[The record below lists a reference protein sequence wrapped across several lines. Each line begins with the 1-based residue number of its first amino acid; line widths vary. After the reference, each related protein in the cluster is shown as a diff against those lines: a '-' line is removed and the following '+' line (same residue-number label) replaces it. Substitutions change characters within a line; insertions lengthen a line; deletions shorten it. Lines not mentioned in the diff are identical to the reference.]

1 MFSFVPYILKSLWR
15 HRTRSLLTI
24 SGAAVAL
31 LVFCFVGSVQRG
43 LYALTENSEAGR
55 TLVVFQENRFC
66 PQSSRLPQD
75 YSRTIAKQPGVS
87 DVVPIKVF
95 TNNCRASLDAIV
107 FQGFLH
113 EQLKK
118 WRKFELRSGS
128 WDKFVGQGDGALV
141 GQAVAARRK
150 LSIGQKFSIGD
161 ITVYVT
167 GIFQAENAADDGLIY
182 THLDFLQRARGL
194 NGQSDIGTVTQLEVH
209 LTDAADPDAVSAA
222 IDAQFHAGPVATTTR
237 TKGMFQA
244 DTLADL
250 AELIG
255 FIHWLGY
262 ACVGLVLSLV
272 ATTTV
277 MSVQD
282 RIKEHAVLQTLG
294 FRPLRVFR
302 LVIVESTLLSTIG
315 GGLGVAV
322 GLLLLAWSGMSVAAE
337 GVTIAFRPSFDIALQ
352 GAIASL
358 AVGLLAGVAPAWQA
372 ARTEI
377 VPALRHA

>member
-1 MFSFVPYILKSLWR
+1 VFNFVPYVVKSLWR

-55 TLVVFQENRFC
+55 TLIVFQENRFC
-66 PQSSRLPQD
+66 PQSSRIPQD
-75 YSRTIAKQPGVS
+75 YSRSISKQPGVT

-107 FQGFLH
+107 FQGMLP

-118 WRKFELRSGS
+118 WRKLEVQSGS
-128 WDKFVGQGDGALV
+128 WENFARQGDGALV
-141 GQAVAARRK
+141 GKAVASRRK
-150 LSIGQKFSIGD
+150 LSIGEKFTIGD
-161 ITVYVT
+161 VTVLVA
-167 GIFQAENAADDGLIY
+167 GIVGSENAADESLIY
-182 THLDFLQRARGL
+182 THLDFLQRARG
-194 NGQSDIGTVTQLEVH
+194 QEEVGTVTQLEIH
-209 LTDAADPDAVSAA
+209 LTDDADPDAVAAA
-222 IDAQFHAGPVATTTR
+222 IDAGFHAGPVATSTR

-244 DTLADL
+244 DTLSDL

-302 LVIVESTLLSTIG
+302 LVMIESTLLSSMG
-315 GGLGVAV
+315 GGLGVVA
-322 GLLLLAWSGMSVAAE
+322 GLALLAWSGMSVAAE
-337 GVTIAFRPSFDIALQ
+337 GVTIAFRPSWEIALQ
-352 GAIASL
+352 GLLASI
-358 AVGLLAGVAPAWQA
+358 AVGLVAGIAPGWHAS
-372 ARTEI
+372 RTEI

>member
-1 MFSFVPYILKSLWR
+1 MFKFVPYVFKSLWR
-15 HRTRSLLTI
+15 HRARTLLTV
-24 SGAAVAL
+24 SGTGVAL
-31 LVFCFVGSVQRG
+31 LVFCFIGSVQQG
-43 LYALTENSEAGR
+43 LLALTAGEDAGR

-75 YSRTIAKQPGVS
+75 YERTIAKLAGVE

-107 FQGFLH
+107 FQGMPP
-113 EQLKK
+113 EKMK
-118 WRKFELRSGS
+118 TWRDFDLQSGDWS
-128 WDKFVGQGDGALV
+128 SFSGQDDAALV
-141 GQAVAARRK
+141 GVDVATRRELTVGDKFTIGDVSVVVRGVFHSTVAAENN
-150 LSIGQKFSIGD
+150 L
-161 ITVYVT
+161 
-167 GIFQAENAADDGLIY
+167 IFTQ
-182 THLDFLQRARGL
+182 LDFLQRARGA
-194 NGQSDIGTVTQLEVH
+194 NDVGTVTQLEVH
-209 LTDAADPDAVSAA
+209 LNDTADPETVAKQ
-222 IDAQFHAGPVATTTR
+222 IDQQFRAGPVGTTTR

-255 FIHWLGY
+255 FVHWLGY

-294 FRPLRVFR
+294 LRPLRVFG
-302 LVIVESTLLSTIG
+302 LVLTESLLLSTLG
-315 GGLGVAV
+315 GVLGVA
-322 GLLLLAWSGMSVAAE
+322 GSALLLSSSGMSVAAE
-337 GVTIAFRPSFDIALQ
+337 GVTIAFEPSLV
-352 GAIASL
+352 L
-358 AVGLLAGVAPAWQA
+358 AVQGVLVAVAVGILAGLAPGWHAS
-372 ARTEI
+372 RTEI

>member
-1 MFSFVPYILKSLWR
+1 
-15 HRTRSLLTI
+15 LLTI

-43 LYALTENSEAGR
+43 LYDLTENSEAGR

-75 YSRTIAKQPGVS
+75 YSRTISKQSGVV
-87 DVVPIKVF
+87 DVMPIKVF

-107 FQGFLH
+107 FQGMPH

-118 WRKFELRSGS
+118 HRGLQIENGS
-128 WDKFVGQGDGALV
+128 WDTFTRQGDGALV
-141 GQAVAARRK
+141 GRAVATRRNIK
-150 LSIGQKFSIGD
+150 VGEKFTIGD
-161 ITVYVT
+161 ITVLVT
-167 GIFQAENAADDGLIY
+167 GIFASSNVADEALIY
-182 THLDFLQRARGL
+182 THLDFLQRARG
-194 NGQSDIGTVTQLEVH
+194 NEDVGTVTQMEVH
-209 LTDAADPDAVSAA
+209 LSDEADPDSLAVA
-222 IDAQFHAGPVATTTR
+222 IDAKFHAGPVATTTR

-294 FRPLRVFR
+294 CRPRRVFR
-302 LVIVESTLLSTIG
+302 LVMTESTLLSTIG
-315 GGLGVAV
+315 GGLGVVV
-322 GLLLLAWSGMSVAAE
+322 GLAFLAWSNMSVAAE
-337 GVTIAFRPSFDIALQ
+337 GVTIAFRPSLDIALQ
-352 GAIASL
+352 GLVASL
-358 AVGLLAGVAPAWQA
+358 VVGLLAGLAPAWQA

>member
-1 MFSFVPYILKSLWR
+1 VFSFLPYILKSLWR

-43 LYALTENSEAGR
+43 LHALTENSEAGR
-55 TLVVFQENRFC
+55 TLIVFQENRFC
-66 PQSSRLPQD
+66 PQSSRIPQD
-75 YSRTIAKQPGVS
+75 YSRTIAKQSGVS

-107 FQGFLH
+107 FQGLTPD
-113 EQLKK
+113 QLKK
-118 WRKFELRSGS
+118 WRKLELKSGN
-128 WDKFVGQGDGALV
+128 WDTFTRQGDGALV

-150 LSIGQKFSIGD
+150 LSVGEKFTIGD
-161 ITVYVT
+161 ITVLVA
-167 GIFQAENAADDGLIY
+167 GVFHSENAADEGLIY
-182 THLDFLQRARGL
+182 THLDFLQRARG
-194 NGQSDIGTVTQLEVH
+194 QEDVGTVTQLEVH
-209 LTDAADPDAVSAA
+209 LSDGVDPDAIAA
-222 IDAQFHAGPVATTTR
+222 TIDSGFHAGPVATTTR

-294 FRPLRVFR
+294 FRPFRVFR
-302 LVIVESTLLSTIG
+302 LVMIESTLLSTMG
-315 GGLGVAV
+315 GALGVTA
-322 GLLLLAWSGMSVAAE
+322 GLLFLAWSGMSVAAE
-337 GVTIAFRPSFDIALQ
+337 GVTIAFRPSWEIALQ
-352 GAIASL
+352 GLVASL
-358 AVGLLAGVAPAWQA
+358 AVGLLAGVAPGWHA

>member
-1 MFSFVPYILKSLWR
+1 VFNFLPYIVKGLWR

-75 YSRTIAKQPGVS
+75 YSRTIANQAGVA

-107 FQGFLH
+107 FQGYQP

-118 WRKFELRSGS
+118 WRNFDIRRGS
-128 WDKFVGQGDGALV
+128 WEKFAGQGDGALV

-150 LSIGQKFSIGD
+150 LSVGEKFSIGD
-161 ITVYVT
+161 ITVLVT
-167 GIFQAENAADDGLIY
+167 GIFEAENAAEDGLIY
-182 THLDFLQRARGL
+182 THLDFLQRARS
-194 NGQSDIGTVTQLEVH
+194 QSDIGTVTQLEVH
-209 LTDAADPDAVSAA
+209 LADSADPDAVADA
-222 IDAQFHAGPVATTTR
+222 IDAQFHSGPVATTTR

-277 MSVQD
+277 MAVQD

-294 FRPLRVFR
+294 FRPLRIFR
-302 LVIVESTLLSTIG
+302 LVMIESTLLSMLG
-315 GGLGVAV
+315 GGLGVAA
-322 GLLLLAWSGMSVAAE
+322 GLLFLMWAGMSVAAE
-337 GVTIAFRPSFDIALQ
+337 GVTIAFRPSWGIALQ
-352 GAIASL
+352 GIVASL
-358 AVGLLAGVAPAWQA
+358 AVGLLAGLAPGWQA
-372 ARTEI
+372 AKTEI
-377 VPALRHA
+377 VPALRQA

>member
-1 MFSFVPYILKSLWR
+1 VFTFLPYILKSLWR

-43 LYALTENSEAGR
+43 LLALTENQEAGR

-75 YSRTIAKQPGVS
+75 YSRTISKQAGVM

-107 FQGFLH
+107 FQGIEP
-113 EQLKK
+113 EQLQK
-118 WRKFELRSGS
+118 WRKPSIQSGS
-128 WDKFVGQGDGALV
+128 WNNFVRQGDGALV
-141 GQAVAARRK
+141 GQAVATRRK
-150 LSIGQKFSIGD
+150 LAPGDKFTIGD
-161 ITVYVT
+161 ITVLVAGVFT
-167 GIFQAENAADDGLIY
+167 SENAADENLIY
-182 THLDFLQRARGL
+182 THLDFLQRARG
-194 NGQSDIGTVTQLEVH
+194 QADVGTVTQLEVH
-209 LTDAADPDAVSAA
+209 LTDEADPDALGAS
-222 IDAQFHAGPVATTTR
+222 IDAAFHAGPVATTTR

-244 DTLADL
+244 DTLSDL

-294 FRPLRVFR
+294 FRPFRVFR
-302 LVIVESTLLSTIG
+302 LVLTESTVLSVLG
-315 GGLGVAV
+315 GGLGIAA
-322 GLLLLAWSGMSVAAE
+322 GLLFLAWSGMSVAAE
-337 GVTIAFRPSFDIALQ
+337 GVTIAFQPSWDIAIQ
-352 GAIASL
+352 GLIASL
-358 AVGLLAGVAPAWQA
+358 AVGLLAGLAPGWHA
-372 ARTEI
+372 ARAEI

>member
-1 MFSFVPYILKSLWR
+1 MFSFLPYILKSLWR

-43 LYALTENSEAGR
+43 LHALTENSEAGR
-55 TLVVFQENRFC
+55 TLIVFQENRFC
-66 PQSSRLPQD
+66 PQSSRIPQD

-107 FQGFLH
+107 FQGLTPD
-113 EQLKK
+113 QLKK
-118 WRKFELRSGS
+118 WRKLELKSGN
-128 WDKFVGQGDGALV
+128 WDTFTRQGDGALV

-150 LSIGQKFSIGD
+150 LSVGEKFTIGD
-161 ITVYVT
+161 ITVLVA
-167 GIFQAENAADDGLIY
+167 GVFHSENAADEGLIY
-182 THLDFLQRARGL
+182 THLDFLQRARG
-194 NGQSDIGTVTQLEVH
+194 QEDVGTVTQLEVH
-209 LTDAADPDAVSAA
+209 LADGVDPDAIAA
-222 IDAQFHAGPVATTTR
+222 TIDSGFHSGPVATTTR

-294 FRPLRVFR
+294 FRPFRVFR
-302 LVIVESTLLSTIG
+302 LVMIESTLLSTMG
-315 GGLGVAV
+315 GALGVTA
-322 GLLLLAWSGMSVAAE
+322 GLLFLAWSGMSVAAE
-337 GVTIAFRPSFDIALQ
+337 GVTIGFRPSWEIALQ
-352 GAIASL
+352 GLVASL
-358 AVGLLAGVAPAWQA
+358 AVGLLAGVAPGWHA

>member
-1 MFSFVPYILKSLWR
+1 MFNFLPYVIKSLWR

-55 TLVVFQENRFC
+55 TLIVFQENRFC
-66 PQSSRLPQD
+66 PQSSRIPQD
-75 YSRTIAKQPGVS
+75 YSRTIAKQLGVA

-107 FQGFLH
+107 FQGIASD
-113 EQLKK
+113 QLKK
-118 WRKFELRSGS
+118 WRKFEFISGN
-128 WDKFVGQGDGALV
+128 WDGFARQGDGALV
-141 GQAVAARRK
+141 GRAVAARRK
-150 LSIGQKFSIGD
+150 LSVGEKFTIGD
-161 ITVYVT
+161 ITVLVA
-167 GIFQAENAADDGLIY
+167 GVFHSENAADEGLIY
-182 THLDFLQRARGL
+182 THLDFLQRARG
-194 NGQSDIGTVTQLEVH
+194 QEDVGTVTQLEVH
-209 LTDAADPDAVSAA
+209 LTDGADPDALAA
-222 IDAQFHAGPVATTTR
+222 TIDASFHAGPVATTTR

-244 DTLADL
+244 DTLSDL

-294 FRPLRVFR
+294 FRPFRVFR
-302 LVIVESTLLSTIG
+302 LVMFESTLLSAMG
-315 GGLGVAV
+315 GSLGVTA
-322 GLLLLAWSGMSVAAE
+322 GLLFLAWSGMSVAAE
-337 GVTIAFRPSFDIALQ
+337 GVTIAFRPSWEIAVQ
-352 GAIASL
+352 GLAASL
-358 AVGLLAGVAPAWQA
+358 AVGLLAGVAPGWHA